1 MFYRP
6 LVLFRAEGFFVSE
19 VKIMVQLQYNPKKQQ
34 FEFQYELWGRKLKM
48 RVLSDNGQAVENSL
62 DDMDNT
68 FCETLGDTAEE
79 FAEGL
84 RITSVRINVC
94 EDGNDVY
101 FNAHNRKDYKVDTF
115 WRCVLCADNSFEVC

>member
-1 MFYRP
+1 
-6 LVLFRAEGFFVSE
+6 
-19 VKIMVQLQYNPKKQQ
+19 MVQLQYNPKKQQ

-62 DDMDNT
+62 DDIIDKLERINRNKVKIAGILMDDT